1 MEPLKTK
8 FGHPATDG
16 QKAVPT
22 ARQWRRVAKSLR
34 RPIIILVDAEV
45 KMKGF
50 ALLTSARIR
59 PRCLGRGRQRLRL
72 HSPEILPGH
81 LFGFIDL
88 QHG

>member
-1 MEPLKTK
+1 MEPPQNQVWSL
-8 FGHPATDG
+8 AIDG
-16 QKAVPT
+16 RVAVLT
-22 ARQWRRVAKSLR
+22 ARQWRKVAKSLR

-59 PRCLGRGRQRLRL
+59 PRCLGRGRQPLRL